1 MANFKISEHITG
13 MNEGGYAN
21 DKSDR
26 GGETYAGIA
35 RNFWQSWKGWKQ
47 IDMIKSV
54 YGKSASVINKYA
66 KADLQL
72 HRDISEFYKANFWD
86 VNKLDLF
93 EDQQIA
99 DSVYD
104 FGVNS
109 GTVRAAKTLQD
120 VLGVQ
125 HDGVI
130 GKMTIGVLNSANFKS
145 VHIAYNCKREV
156 FYQKL
161 ATNPSQAKF
170 LRSWMSRLNLYV

>member
-13 MNEGGYAN
+13 RNEGGYAN
-21 DKSDR
+21 DKADR

-35 RNFWQSWKGWKQ
+35 RNSWPNWKGWAA
-47 IDMIKSV
+47 IDKIKATK
-54 YGKSASVINKYA
+54 GTSAAIINANA
-66 KADLQL
+66 KADIELQ
-72 HRDISEFYKANFWD
+72 DKISAFYKANFWD

-109 GTVRAAKTLQD
+109 GTVKAAKTLQD

-125 HDGVI
+125 QDGVI
-130 GKMTIGVLNSANFKS
+130 GKITIGVLNLANFKS
-145 VHIAYNCKREV
+145 VHIAYNCKREA

-170 LRSWMSRLNLYV
+170 LRSWMSRLNPYA